1 VAFTVL
7 FFVSMGLIRFIHPAS
22 AMDPIQIASAGVVA
36 STNGAVEER
45 LA

>member
-7 FFVSMGLIRFIHPAS
+7 FLVSMGLIRFVGPAS
-22 AMDPIQIASAGVVA
+22 ATDPIQIASAGVV
-36 STNGAVEER
+36 TGNGAVER